1 MSGMSLLS
9 AFSTITYNC
18 MINSY
23 TRENS
28 QVMQYQREKKKAMIL
43 TGILSGYLSLI
54 RADSACL
61 LSALQDGD
69 FWLTKAREVKQQQ
82 LDLSEI

>member
-18 MINSY
+18 MINSC

-28 QVMQYQREKKKAMIL
+28 QVMQYQREKKAMIL

-54 RADSACL
+54 RAASACL
-61 LSALQDGD
+61 LSALQDRD

>member
-1 MSGMSLLS
+1 LHDK
-9 AFSTITYNC
+9 FIYERKFT
-18 MINSY
+18 SY
-23 TRENS
+23 AISKR
-28 QVMQYQREKKKAMIL
+28 KKKAMIL